1 MIPTITG
8 SYKLSIGFVYLTYK
22 MFYNDIAD

>member
-8 SYKLSIGFVYLTYK
+8 IYKLSIGFVYLT
-22 MFYNDIAD
+22 